1 MTPHRKATQAEAART
16 RILWATNKPTEATAA
31 PAYVPDPPAT
41 WAIAL
46 AIFVALLAQSTLEP
60 YVAVRNAGPSLVTLV
75 VAWYGVRM
83 GSLRGLACGLAAG
96 ACEDALAGLTG
107 LAWTF
112 ATGIAGALAGRLART
127 WLADTKLVLVPFAG
141 AITLV
146 RFLAFAILMQA
157 QGRPL
162 PLPLLHLR
170 QAIVQSI
177 IDAVI
182 ALVVLVAFPRLGGL
196 SAHRR

>member
-1 MTPHRKATQAEAART
+1 MTPHRKATQAEVART

-41 WAIAL
+41 WAVAL
-46 AIFVALLAQSTLEP
+46 AVFVALLVQSTLEP
-60 YVAVRNAGPSLVTLV
+60 YIALRGAAPSLVTLV
-75 VAWYGVRM
+75 VTWYGVRM

-107 LAWTF
+107 CAWTF
-112 ATGIAGALAGRLART
+112 ATGIAGTIAGRLSRT

-157 QGRPL
+157 QGRAL
-162 PLPLLHLR
+162 ALPLLHLR
-170 QAIVQSI
+170 EAILQSI
-177 IDAVI
+177 IDALL
-182 ALVVLVAFPRLGGL
+182 ALVVLVAIPRLGGL
-196 SAHRR
+196 AAHRR

>member
-1 MTPHRKATQAEAART
+1 MTPHRKATQEEAART

-46 AIFVALLAQSTLEP
+46 AVFVALLVQSTLEP
-60 YVAVRNAGPSLVTLV
+60 YIALRNAGPSLVTLV
-75 VAWYGVRM
+75 VAWYGVRV

-107 LAWTF
+107 VAWTF
-112 ATGIAGALAGRLART
+112 ATGLAGALAGRLSRT

-141 AITLV
+141 AITFV
-146 RFLAFAILMQA
+146 RFLAFAILMKAQA
-157 QGRPL
+157 RPL
-162 PLPLLHLR
+162 PLPLLHVR

-177 IDAVI
+177 IDAVL